1 MSNDIVDDALA
12 LSGTTFLITL
22 LDLYKG
28 LTKGLSLSNGKVN
41 SLSCH
46 VTNWYK
52 AYSFREKMPNK
63 LDRKNYQ
70 INFSFFLSHSIKNS
84 SPSLNF

>member
-46 VTNWYK
+46 VTN
-52 AYSFREKMPNK
+52 
-63 LDRKNYQ
+63 
-70 INFSFFLSHSIKNS
+70 
-84 SPSLNF
+84 